1 MFEFCINYLS
11 SLQWFPNTKAVICKE
26 ACGHLVKYKNIIKE
40 AIIFFLI
47 VNFYCA
53 SRSVNLK
60 GKAPF
65 QMSKQ
70 AGLSIRTFDDSRK
83 NG

>member
-1 MFEFCINYLS
+1 
-11 SLQWFPNTKAVICKE
+11 
-26 ACGHLVKYKNIIKE
+26 
-40 AIIFFLI
+40 
-47 VNFYCA
+47 
-53 SRSVNLK
+53 VNLK

-70 AGLSIRTFDDSRK
+70 AGLSIKSFEDGCK